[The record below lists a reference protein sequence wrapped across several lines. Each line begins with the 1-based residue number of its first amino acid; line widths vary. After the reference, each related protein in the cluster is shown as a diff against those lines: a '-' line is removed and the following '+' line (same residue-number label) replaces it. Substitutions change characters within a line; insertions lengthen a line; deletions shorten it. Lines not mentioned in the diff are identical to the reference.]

1 MSIIEYFLSRLLQVF
16 YVIKHSAF
24 NINHYLKCQLII
36 KQYFK
41 KT

>member
-1 MSIIEYFLSRLLQVF
+1 MGIIENFSNRLLQVF

-24 NINHYLKCQLII
+24 NINHYLKCQQII
-36 KQYFK
+36 NQYFK